1 MRAVLVGVSLC
12 GLPGRLSA
20 DPNGWAVGF
29 GGTIVHTSDGGA
41 TWAPQTSGTDNAL
54 FSVEFTDAL
63 NGWAVGD
70 LGTIVHTSDG
80 GATWVTQPNPV
91 SGTMIAL
98 FSVEFTDASNGWAVG
113 DNGTIVHTSDGGATW
128 SGQDSGT
135 LNGLLCVAVAT
146 PAPVPNAPARS
157 GKARFMGLPK
167 YSRPKGLEKGD

>member
-1 MRAVLVGVSLC
+1 MISPNRRLTTWAVLVGASLC

-41 TWAPQTSGTDNAL
+41 TWAAQTSGTTN
-54 FSVEFTDAL
+54 EF
-63 NGWAVGD
+63 
-70 LGTIVHTSDG
+70 
-80 GATWVTQPNPV
+80 
-91 SGTMIAL
+91 

-135 LNGLLCVAVAT
+135 LNGFLWVEFL
-146 PAPVPNAPARS
+146 S
-157 GKARFMGLPK
+157 
-167 YSRPKGLEKGD
+167 SR